1 MDINMK
7 HVAACYEAW
16 RRKKDYEGRLAEYEK
31 KTGLSRLL
39 SARPRDPF
47 RGVSLGDLSECVS
60 SAFKGAFPKLA
71 YSVEDERGVRLGA
84 REWRTDLVVTP
95 AGDLH
100 LMGRGSDNV
109 RNLFSEESF
118 ESKKGYGFIHEYQHD
133 SDPKKDNSNRQYAHA
148 HAMDSRFGGP
158 FFEHCYRELDAF
170 RSCPDARMMMDGNGR
185 WKDASLRELRGYVS
199 DALAY
204 RDHDHAMSKSRSDR
218 LYAMQEKHTVT
229 SHRQYIEN
237 LYTMASLS
245 GKVYGYGASANDR
258 MEWSAAHSCNLY
270 SVPYLTLLQEKQR
283 QVHDSVPLPVI
294 LDTADRLSSMKG
306 FAGLGEGDGIRTFVR
321 LAYLEGHSEQEVA
334 SFLGEDRADRKM
346 LKDVFDKVSAEQKA
360 LVTREVEAY
369 ANSRQ
374 GRDGLST
381 LKDFPSALPC
391 VEYAGIV
398 SRLDRSESAADWLR
412 VKRDHGMEL
421 RPETIGR
428 AVYKQFENQE
438 DRERLLS
445 RIGDIYDLSYTNK
458 GAADVLKGRLLD
470 GFKDALAEDYVYRN
484 EYPQTYSK
492 CYPGMEVPSESFA
505 NRAIMAQQLD
515 GVASGL
521 MSGMEVPETAMD
533 SRKTLRNFLYD
544 AGVTFEPGE
553 SPKSALLR
561 ASSKLVCYHE
571 PDGKRTK
578 ADTFREKWADLIRR
592 HPAKREKK
600 AESKVKKVEK
610 AQKTGLKR

>member
-1 MDINMK
+1 
-7 HVAACYEAW
+7 
-16 RRKKDYEGRLAEYEK
+16 
-31 KTGLSRLL
+31 
-39 SARPRDPF
+39 
-47 RGVSLGDLSECVS
+47 
-60 SAFKGAFPKLA
+60 
-71 YSVEDERGVRLGA
+71 
-84 REWRTDLVVTP
+84 
-95 AGDLH
+95 
-100 LMGRGSDNV
+100 MGRGTDNV
-109 RNLFSEESF
+109 NNLFSEEGF
-118 ESKKGYGFIHEYQHD
+118 ESRKGYGFIHEYQHSD
-133 SDPKKDNSNRQYAHA
+133 DPKKDNANRQYAHN
-148 HAMDSRFGGP
+148 HAMDSRFEGP
-158 FFEHCYRELDAF
+158 FFEHCYRQLDSF
-170 RSCPDARMMMDGNGR
+170 RTGPDARMMMDGNGR
-185 WKDASLRELRGYVS
+185 WKDASLRELKGYVS

-204 RDHDHAMSKSRSDR
+204 RDHDHALSKSRSDR

-245 GKVYGYGASANDR
+245 GKVYGYGATPNDR
-258 MEWSAAHSCNLY
+258 MEWAAAHSCNLY
-270 SVPYLTLLQEKQR
+270 SAPYLTLLQEKQR
-283 QVHDSVPLPVI
+283 QVHDSVPLPAI

-306 FAGLGEGDGIRTFVR
+306 IAGLGEGDGIRTFVR

-412 VKRDHGMEL
+412 VKRDSGMEL

-492 CYPGMEVPSESFA
+492 YYPGMEVPSESFA
-505 NRAIMAQQLD
+505 NRAVMAQQLD

-521 MSGMEVPETAMD
+521 MIGMGVPETAMD
-533 SRKTLRNFLYD
+533 SRRAMRDFLYD

-553 SPKSALLR
+553 SPKSALIR

-571 PDGKRTK
+571 PDGKKTK

-592 HPAKREKK
+592 HPAKGAKK
-600 AESKVKKVEK
+600 AESKAKKVEK
-610 AQKTGLKR
+610 AQKAGPKR